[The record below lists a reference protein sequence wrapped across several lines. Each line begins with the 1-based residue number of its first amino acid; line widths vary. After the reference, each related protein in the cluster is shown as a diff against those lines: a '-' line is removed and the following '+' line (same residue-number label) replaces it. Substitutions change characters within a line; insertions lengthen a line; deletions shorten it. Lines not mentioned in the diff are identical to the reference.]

1 MKGEFYKMDY
11 EAWDEGTIELSLE
24 QEAAYLR
31 LCHQMYRRRGP
42 IPNSKRLLCVIFR
55 CGHTKAAALL
65 NALVQA
71 GKIAI
76 TEDGMLSNQRVSKEL
91 AEREQVATKRRA
103 AGHQGGTNSGASR
116 RKSLE
121 NNEAGEANA
130 STLANQR
137 REEKRRELVSTVE
150 GSTGG
155 AQIDADY
162 ARLQAEIAQAFAEA
176 GNAMPPHP
184 GRARVWLSNGFSADL
199 IISVVREGLAR
210 KPDISNLSYFDN
222 RLREAAQ
229 TKPAEQAAKPV
240 YKAEDVFTDEAWNRA
255 VEGWKRTK
263 YWPYGKWSLAP
274 DMPGCKVPAHILAAH
289 GCGRVAA

>member
-1 MKGEFYKMDY
+1 MSGLPFFNCYPSDFLAGMAGLDAEEIGVYWVTTLLIYDRGECPNDIDHI
-11 EAWDEGTIELSLE
+11 AWRCRLS
-24 QEAAYLR
+24 
-31 LCHQMYRRRGP
+31 
-42 IPNSKRLLCVIFR
+42 
-55 CGHTKAAALL
+55 
-65 NALVQA
+65 
-71 GKIAI
+71 
-76 TEDGMLSNQRVSKEL
+76 
-91 AEREQVATKRRA
+91 KRRA
-103 AGHQGGTNSGASR
+103 QTIIDRLVGLGKLERTSTGYTNKRAKKEIEKRQKSAEISRENGKGHRQKTEAHPNKNNG
-116 RKSLE
+116 LE
-121 NNEAGEANA
+121 NPSGSQQQAGSNLLPEARNQKPVSKLSDGEA
-130 STLANQR
+130 Q
-137 REEKRRELVSTVE
+137 
-150 GSTGG
+150 

-210 KPDISNLSYFDN
+210 KQDISNLSYFDN

-229 TKPAEQAAKPV
+229 TKPVEPAAKPV
-240 YKAEDVFTDEAWNRA
+240 YKPEDVFTDEVWNKA